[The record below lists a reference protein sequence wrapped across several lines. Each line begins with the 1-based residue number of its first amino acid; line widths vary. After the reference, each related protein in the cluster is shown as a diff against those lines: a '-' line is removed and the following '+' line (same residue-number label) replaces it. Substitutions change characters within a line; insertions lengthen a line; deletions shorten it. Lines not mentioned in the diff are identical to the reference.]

1 MRCLEAAP
9 LVHDRTDAA
18 TPSPA
23 RRALVAAEGS
33 SLVRVCGL
41 TLLERTLR
49 SLARAGI
56 SRATVVSSRADV
68 LEQARRRHWSRRSLE
83 VKPVTRQGAPGP
95 AEPTPLSLGE
105 LRTVVEE
112 DGSLYVPADVL
123 CDVRLLAALRSAPPG
138 TILVDSCPP
147 ADVAP
152 LLEPA
157 PPAGVGW
164 MVGPARVDAAR
175 LATMD
180 PGVAVWRALRI
191 ATMEAGGGRLD
202 VAAVPGYIASMRRT
216 VRPLW
221 FPAPPA
227 ALQPLA
233 ERLLLDTAQKGVLD
247 LPARVHG
254 PIETFLVARLCR
266 TGITP
271 NQLTVFAAASAWAA
285 TALFA
290 TGHVGAG
297 LAVALAVGVLDG
309 LDGKQARVKL
319 ETSKVGELEHVSD
332 FLFELSWWSALAWH
346 FHRTGAL
353 PWAPLLLLALYVAE
367 GLDGVAKL
375 LAKRWS
381 GKMIDDAS
389 PVLRRVRLVGGRRN
403 VYVWIMTA
411 GALAG
416 NTALAYRILPA
427 WEAATAAIHWAC
439 LLPWLPLW
447 PGRRAAVAR
456 A

>member
-1 MRCLEAAP
+1 
-9 LVHDRTDAA
+9 
-18 TPSPA
+18 
-23 RRALVAAEGS
+23 
-33 SLVRVCGL
+33 
-41 TLLERTLR
+41 
-49 SLARAGI
+49 
-56 SRATVVSSRADV
+56 
-68 LEQARRRHWSRRSLE
+68 
-83 VKPVTRQGAPGP
+83 
-95 AEPTPLSLGE
+95 
-105 LRTVVEE
+105 VVEE

-147 ADVAP
+147 ANVAP

-157 PPAGVGW
+157 PPARGGW
-164 MVGPARVDAAR
+164 MVGPAHVDAAR

-180 PGVAVWRALRI
+180 PGVAVWQALRI

-202 VAAVPGYIASMRRT
+202 VVAVPGYIASMCRT

-221 FPAPPA
+221 FPAPPPR
-227 ALQPLA
+227 LRPLA

-271 NQLTVFAAASAWAA
+271 NQLTVFAAAIAWAA

-319 ETSKVGELEHVSD
+319 ETSRVGELEHVSD

-346 FHRTGAL
+346 FHGTGAL

-367 GLDGVAKL
+367 GFDGVAKL
-375 LAKRWS
+375 LTIRRSEKW
-381 GKMIDDAS
+381 IDDSS
-389 PVLRRVRLVGGRRN
+389 PVLRLVRLVGGRRN
-403 VYVWIMTA
+403 VYVWIMVT
-411 GALAG
+411 GYLAG
-416 NTALAYRILPA
+416 SPAFAYCILPA
-427 WEAATAAIHWAC
+427 WETATAAVHWAW
-439 LLPWLPLW
+439 LLPRLLHW
-447 PGRRAAVAR
+447 PRRQTHWTR